1 MCLEN
6 GTWTEMMSETTFM
19 RYGKGPNGKPH
30 TLKPWA
36 LSLHVCS
43 VLAKD
48 ISDMTSDDEHQQ
60 LHKDEI
66 KARMTADATD
76 KSNIRHKLQESID
89 PLDASTHSDG
99 NIVQIVSGRI
109 ATDPTVNVHEA
120 VAIGTETMKHYES
133 TWPGRFRDTVPKK
146 MRTMAI
152 TTKHIQV

>member
-1 MCLEN
+1 MPTEILKKFMKDELVTRHTPGVWN
-6 GTWTEMMSETTFM
+6 GTWTDMMFETTFM

-43 VLAKD
+43 VLAKY

-60 LHKDEI
+60 LHKDEM

-89 PLDASTHSDG
+89 PLDASTHSDV
-99 NIVQIVSGRI
+99 NIVQIVSG
-109 ATDPTVNVHEA
+109 
-120 VAIGTETMKHYES
+120 
-133 TWPGRFRDTVPKK
+133 
-146 MRTMAI
+146 
-152 TTKHIQV
+152 